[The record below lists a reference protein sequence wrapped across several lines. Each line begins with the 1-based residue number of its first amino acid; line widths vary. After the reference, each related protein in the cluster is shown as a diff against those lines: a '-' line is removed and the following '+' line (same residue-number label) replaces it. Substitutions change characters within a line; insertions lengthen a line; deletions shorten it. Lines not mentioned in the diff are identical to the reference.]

1 MPYVQPWKG
10 SYRFRRRVPDHL
22 VRVFGKREWVQAL
35 GTKNRAEA
43 NRRVIPHIERTNED
57 IRDAE
62 HGNWPRIDDER
73 LSEIAGEW
81 WQWHLE
87 TRAKWLKLPVG
98 LVGNGIDG
106 DDLALTGEGQLGAS
120 LTRFITARGLEVR
133 PSSSTFARL
142 KRECQILHHER
153 TGGYYGEIDARR
165 EATVKI
171 LDAIASFHQL
181 RGPFWEGHGAVFGG
195 PVGVRNGAR
204 QRGGQQSNRGIL
216 GQEPR
221 QPGISRAEI
230 TRTLYI

>member
-22 VRVFGKREWVQAL
+22 VGVFGKREWVQAL
-35 GTKNRAEA
+35 GTKYRAEA
-43 NRRVIPHIERTNED
+43 NRLVIPHIERTNED

-73 LSEIAGEW
+73 LSDIAAQW
-81 WQWHLE
+81 WQWHLDIQAD
-87 TRAKWLKLPVG
+87 RLKLPVR
-98 LVGNGIDG
+98 LVENSINGH
-106 DDLALTGEGQLGAS
+106 DLALTGEGQLGDS

-133 PSSSTFARL
+133 PSSSAFARL

-171 LDAIASFHQL
+171 LDAIEALEIEPQQIAAFI
-181 RGPFWEGHGAVFGG
+181 EGK
-195 PVGVRNGAR
+195 PVESPPGKV
-204 QRGGQQSNRGIL
+204 GI
-216 GQEPR
+216 
-221 QPGISRAEI
+221 RA
-230 TRTLYI
+230 YP